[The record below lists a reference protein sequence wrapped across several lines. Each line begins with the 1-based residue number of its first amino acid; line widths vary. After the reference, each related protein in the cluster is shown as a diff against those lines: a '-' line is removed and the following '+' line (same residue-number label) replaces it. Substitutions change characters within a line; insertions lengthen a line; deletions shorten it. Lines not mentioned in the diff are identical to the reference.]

1 MTNETMDDYDAGFKK
16 GYEAGA
22 NEINLH
28 KVELQIRNMLDKY
41 QLSDFTSTETRRC
54 LAEVITS
61 KLKQIGNERNN

>member
-22 NEINLH
+22 DKINLH
-28 KVELQIRNMLDKY
+28 KAELQIRHTLDEY

-54 LAEVITS
+54 LAELITS
-61 KLKQIGNERNN
+61 KLKQNRNE